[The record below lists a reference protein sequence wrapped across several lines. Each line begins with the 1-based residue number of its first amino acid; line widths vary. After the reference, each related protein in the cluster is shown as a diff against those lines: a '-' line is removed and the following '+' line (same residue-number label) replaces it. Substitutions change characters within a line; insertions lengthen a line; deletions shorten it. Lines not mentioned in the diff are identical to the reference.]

1 MWQNELLLL
10 LIKLRKNILTPSKI
24 TQKCVKVI
32 RITYLIIL
40 KKFKFILP
48 LAYCNLL
55 QLEVHQ

>member
-32 RITYLIIL
+32 RITYLII
-40 KKFKFILP
+40 
-48 LAYCNLL
+48 
-55 QLEVHQ
+55 